1 MPFWQLLLLINLAAA
16 FYDIG
21 TVVLAQVDWQ
31 LWRYVGRDTFRQYHL
46 GWWHSVWWSVFPV
59 LGLSTAGI
67 IAQLVWRPPVP
78 AWMPWASLLLLAGSY
93 LGTAFWWGPGQA
105 RLEEAV
111 VRDGSLNRSYLLLVN
126 THWIRVGLI
135 TAVGLLQLWIAIVS
149 LA

>member
-1 MPFWQLLLLINLAAA
+1 MGIRFSSRL
-16 FYDIG
+16 
-21 TVVLAQVDWQ
+21 
-31 LWRYVGRDTFRQYHL
+31 
-46 GWWHSVWWSVFPV
+46 HSPALSV
-59 LGLSTAGI
+59 
-67 IAQLVWRPPVP
+67 
-78 AWMPWASLLLLAGSY
+78 PWASLLLLAGSY